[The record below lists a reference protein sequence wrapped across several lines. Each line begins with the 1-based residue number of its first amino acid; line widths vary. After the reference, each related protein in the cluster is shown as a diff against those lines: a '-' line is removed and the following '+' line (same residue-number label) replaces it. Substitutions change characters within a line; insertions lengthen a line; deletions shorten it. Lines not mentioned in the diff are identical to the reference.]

1 MKIIRGQVR
10 GAHRRGLKA
19 RYWNLPS
26 WPLGLRNHVWDVL
39 VREGVDVL
47 NVDDLRGVSRIAW

>member
-1 MKIIRGQVR
+1 MRIIRGQIR
-10 GAHRRGLKA
+10 GAKRRGLKT
-19 RYWNLPS
+19 RYWDLPS

-47 NVDDLRGVSRIAW
+47 NVDDLRGVSKQVW